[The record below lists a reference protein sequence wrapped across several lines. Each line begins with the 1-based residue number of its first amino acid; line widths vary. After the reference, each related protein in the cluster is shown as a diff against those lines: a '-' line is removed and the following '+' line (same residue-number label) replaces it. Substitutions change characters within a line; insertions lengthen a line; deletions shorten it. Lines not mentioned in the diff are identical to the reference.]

1 MTQTSQQ
8 TQDSA
13 AERTLHVALAL
24 SKTSWKL
31 AFSDGGVGRPRVVA
45 VAGRGARVRPLTCF
59 TLDRLRTDMP

>member
-13 AERTLHVALAL
+13 EERTVHVALEL

-31 AFSDGGVGRPRVVA
+31 AFSDGGVRRPRVVA
-45 VAGRGARVRPLTCF
+45 VAARWLEAHGITNDVVDSSSSPW
-59 TLDRLRTDMP
+59 